1 LNAFLAV
8 ADAVEEAFP
17 RLMVDGND
25 ARVVGDAGPRPGAFE
40 VVVCDS
46 LDDGS
51 GEADLEGA
59 RAKDAAFS
67 ALSRG
72 RPPSALEIIEALER
86 ELSADDLGLT
96 GDAPSGAGCG

>member
-1 LNAFLAV
+1 
-8 ADAVEEAFP
+8 
-17 RLMVDGND
+17 MVDGND

-59 RAKDAAFS
+59 RAKDAA
-67 ALSRG
+67 
-72 RPPSALEIIEALER
+72 EA
-86 ELSADDLGLT
+86 S
-96 GDAPSGAGCG
+96 SK

>member
-1 LNAFLAV
+1 M
-8 ADAVEEAFP
+8 
-17 RLMVDGND
+17 MVDGND
-25 ARVVGDAGPRPGAFE
+25 ARGVGDAGPRPGAFE
-40 VVVCDS
+40 VEVCDS
-46 LDDGS
+46 LGDGS

-72 RPPSALEIIEALER
+72 RPPRALEIIEALAR

-96 GDAPSGAGCG
+96 GDASSGAGGG

>member
-1 LNAFLAV
+1 
-8 ADAVEEAFP
+8 
-17 RLMVDGND
+17 M
-25 ARVVGDAGPRPGAFE
+25 
-40 VVVCDS
+40 VVCDS

-96 GDAPSGAGCG
+96 GDASSGAGCG